1 MITST
6 VDVGALKELGGRILT
21 LQQADSLL
29 RMIAEGM
36 LGATRER
43 IHEEGKK
50 ADGTKM
56 GTYSTK
62 YLELR
67 KLPPAQGGTNDSDP
81 NIRLFFTGQM
91 QNDYKIVPLSDT
103 EYALGFSNQ
112 FNADKADWAEERF
125 GEIYALTDQ
134 EMQGVRD
141 IVSEY
146 IKEIFK

>member
-1 MITST
+1 MITSY
-6 VDVGALKELGGRILT
+6 VDVGALKELGGRLLT

-29 RMIAEGM
+29 RLISEGM

-43 IHEEGKK
+43 IHEEGKNST
-50 ADGTKM
+50 GGQI
-56 GTYSTK
+56 GTYSPS

-67 KLPPAQGGTNDSDP
+67 IENRLSADP
-81 NIRLFFTGQM
+81 KVKLFFTGQM

-103 EYALGFSNQ
+103 EYGLGFSNQ
-112 FNADKADWAEERF
+112 LNADKADWAEDRF
-125 GEIYALTDQ
+125 GKIYELTDQ

-146 IKEIFK
+146 IKELFK